1 MALRDKLARRAYPY
15 LEPGEQIQG
24 VFPAQSGP
32 SPYWILLSALIVVFA
47 AGYAIVVVT
56 DRSIVVLRAGRILPT
71 FPNKVQSRG
80 PRTVYLG
87 RPSGLWGS
95 IRLDRKYWVHKR
107 FHKDVTAAEAILQ
120 QLPPQG
126 PPPGPLQYGPP
137 PGARYG
143 APAGAPQYG
152 LPAGGPQYGAPQYGP
167 PADPPQYGAPQYGPP
182 QYGAPQYGPPQ
193 YGPPPGVQYGA
204 PAGAPQ
210 YGPPAGPPSQLP
222 YG

>member
-87 RPSGLWGS
+87 QPSGLWGS

-107 FHKDVTAAEAILQ
+107 FHKDVAAANAILQ
-120 QLPPQG
+120 QMY
-126 PPPGPLQYGPP
+126 PPGAPPGVPPYGPP
-137 PGARYG
+137 
-143 APAGAPQYG
+143 PQYG
-152 LPAGGPQYGAPQYGP
+152 LPQYA
-167 PADPPQYGAPQYGPP
+167 PPQP
-182 QYGAPQYGPPQ
+182 YGPPQ
-193 YGPPPGVQYGA
+193 YGPPPG
-204 PAGAPQ
+204 APQ
-210 YGPPAGPPSQLP
+210 YGPPPQYGPTQQP
-222 YG
+222 YGAPPPQH